1 MSRPILEVIALHPA
15 DAIAAQA
22 GGADR
27 LELVTDIAAAGLTP
41 SRDTFAAVRSAVD
54 LPVRVMLRASDGF
67 AAGDA
72 AALDAL
78 CAAAEALH
86 AEGSDEFVL
95 GFLTSDN
102 RVDLPAV
109 ATLAEVIGAGEGV
122 DESRWTFHRA
132 IDNAAD
138 RDALRKQLAD
148 LPGLDAYLTA
158 GSARGVDD
166 GLPTLLAEAGR
177 AGTPGYEQRIMA
189 GGSLRLDHLP
199 ALRAA
204 GIDAFHIG
212 GAARPD
218 GWSGPVDAATVS
230 QWRAALDSPVP
241 VG

>member
-27 LELVTDIAAAGLTP
+27 LELVTDIAADGLTP

-67 AAGDA
+67 EAGDA
-72 AALDAL
+72 AALDVL
-78 CAAAEALH
+78 CAAAQSLH
-86 AEGSDEFVL
+86 AEGADEFVV
-95 GFLTSDN
+95 GFLTSDGGP
-102 RVDLPAV
+102 DLAAV
-109 ATLAEVIGAGEGV
+109 TTLARVIGAGEGV

-132 IDNAAD
+132 IDHATD
-138 RDALRKQLAD
+138 RDTLRKQLAA
-148 LPGLDAYLTA
+148 LPGLDTYLTA

-166 GLPTLLAEAGR
+166 GLPTLAAEAAR
-177 AGTPGYEQRIMA
+177 AGTPGYEPRLMA
-189 GGSLRLDHLP
+189 GGGLRLDHLP

-218 GWSGPVDAATVS
+218 GWSGPVDAATVA
-230 QWRAALDSPVP
+230 QWRTALDAPVP